1 MKNISIMGS
10 TGSIGTQTLSVV
22 REHSDELNVVGL
34 SCGKNIKLL
43 RQQIKEFK
51 PKYVSVQEESDLI
64 PLREEFGNTIE
75 WGYGLSGLSM
85 VTTAPQAEI
94 VVTAIVGMIGIRP
107 TIDAINKGKTI
118 ALANKE
124 TMVCAGH
131 IIMPLVKEKNIKILP
146 VDSEHSAIF
155 QSMQGND
162 KNKISK
168 ILLTCSGGAFR
179 GMTHDELSK
188 VTIDDA
194 LHNPNWAMGKKVT
207 IDSASLVNKGL
218 EIMEAH
224 WLFDVPAE
232 NIEVV
237 VQRESVLHSAVEYE
251 DGAVIGQMGVPDM
264 RLPIE
269 YALFYPYRKSLSGD
283 RLNLFQYGTLHFER
297 PDTGTFK
304 GLPLAYQ
311 ALRRGGNMP
320 TVFNAANEK
329 AVRLF
334 LEKKISFLEIY
345 SIIENA
351 MEKVSYIKNPSLDEI
366 LETEREVYSVINLAS
381 ITNLMG

>member
-311 ALRRGGNMP
+311 IGRAH
-320 TVFNAANEK
+320 V
-329 AVRLF
+329 
-334 LEKKISFLEIY
+334 
-345 SIIENA
+345 
-351 MEKVSYIKNPSLDEI
+351 
-366 LETEREVYSVINLAS
+366 
-381 ITNLMG
+381 